1 MSRKHNISV
10 AQQLQ
15 YRDHVISYSLIYADR
30 KTVSIEVHPDQSV
43 DVRVPVGMDQAAL
56 TEIILKRVQWILR
69 SQEKMAQRAQK
80 PAPSRPAQGE
90 TIRFLGRYVPL
101 KVVKLGDAG
110 SAKEEVKVEK
120 RHLTVSVKDTK
131 DKARV
136 QALIDKWYREQAET
150 IFLRRMLTLLPRFQ
164 YLRQLPQLTIRR
176 MKSRWGSCGT
186 NGVITLNLK
195 LIQVDE
201 ALLDYVLVH
210 ELCHLIEHNHS
221 KNYYAL
227 LSRMMPDW
235 QERRQRLNEEEIEG

>member
-1 MSRKHNISV
+1 MSRRNNASV

-15 YRDHVISYSLIYADR
+15 YGEHVISYSLIYADR

-43 DVRVPVGMDQAAL
+43 DVRVPRGMDQAAL
-56 TEIILKRVQWILR
+56 TEIILKRAQWILR

-80 PAPSRPAQGE
+80 PAPSRPTQGE
-90 TIRFLGRYVPL
+90 TIRFQGRYVPI

-110 SAKEEVKVEK
+110 SAKEKVKVEK
-120 RHLTVSVKDTK
+120 ARLTISVKDTK
-131 DKARV
+131 DKARI

-164 YLRQLPQLTIRR
+164 YLRQVPQLVIRR

-201 ALLDYVLVH
+201 TLLDYVIVH

-235 QERRQRLNEEEIEG
+235 QERRQRLNEEEMEG